1 MNHKGFRRVKAGEL
15 GLADIISGDTLYITG
30 LSDFYTDT
38 KYAPEGYEYGK
49 VLRAPCVASIIE
61 HFNLDDPRTTRTAFR
76 VSLKLKK
83 PDTLFTEL
91 LGLNGIGQESA
102 VLACLGFLGKLPDL
116 KYIYASSIH
125 KALFISYG
133 EGNGKNFQNVLENKR
148 KNTLDTILSVENARK
163 TARAIASDFLA
174 SSKLKN
180 KPGIDDVVE
189 LAITM
194 NTDVSKGGKW
204 LIDKDIRVAE
214 VTTRNLIGTKLPVP
228 AYGEIT
234 RYTESAM
241 FEDQKAALEG
251 ILNSDSAIM
260 VLQGGPGSGKSHVI
274 TSLVHQYLS
283 VGTVPLVTSYMNK
296 ACLNLFER
304 LQDDYCFHDLY
315 RKPKVPTI
323 HSVYGKLTSMRERQ
337 VFNWPLI
344 IVDESSVLS
353 SELLRMLMII
363 RSYSPDTRMLFVGD
377 RYQLSPVCAY
387 GTPFHNLVRHHSVTK
402 FELTGFHRSNG
413 AGIYSLLKK
422 LSESTNDADTVLEGN
437 EDVTLYKAGDMEQA
451 MGLAGV
457 MAGFH
462 KDDMRKMVAV
472 AETNRLKDKL
482 NLAMLCSHLDLKPD
496 AVPTRKTNGDETVV
510 LPVLP
515 GMRIVAKDNLAE
527 SSKISG
533 EVAKNEFGT
542 LVECNDRRAIVRLD
556 IMDRTVEIEDARR
569 YLSAFDIGYASTVH
583 KFQGSEADD
592 VLYCIE
598 NYRNLA
604 PGAFNRKKELKYV
617 GMSRAKKKLCILSI
631 DDRSSLSGYREVDS
645 IRINTRNIDNAL
657 MCF

>member
-1 MNHKGFRRVKAGEL
+1 MKPKGFRRVKAGEL
-15 GLADIISGDTLYITG
+15 GLSDLLSGDTLYIIG
-30 LSDFYTDT
+30 LADFYTDT

-76 VSLKLKK
+76 VSVKLKN
-83 PDTLFTEL
+83 PDILFTEL
-91 LGLNGIGQESA
+91 LGLRGIGQESA

-125 KALFISYG
+125 KALFVSYG
-133 EGNGKNFQNVLENKR
+133 EGNGKTFQKVLEDKR
-148 KNTLDTILSVENARK
+148 KSTVDTILPIG
-163 TARAIASDFLA
+163 TARATARTIASEFLA
-174 SSKLKN
+174 SSKLKD
-180 KPGIDDVVE
+180 KPSVDDVVE
-189 LAITM
+189 LAISM
-194 NTDVSKGGKW
+194 NTDADQSGKF
-204 LIDKDIRVAE
+204 LIDKDIHVAE
-214 VTTRNLIGTKLPVP
+214 VATRGLIKAKLPVP
-228 AYGEIT
+228 EYGQIT
-234 RYTESAM
+234 KYTESAM
-241 FEDQKAALEG
+241 FEDQKAAFDG

-260 VLQGGPGSGKSHVI
+260 VMQGGPGSGKSHVI

-323 HSVYGKLTSMRERQ
+323 HSVYGKLASMRERKL
-337 VFNWPLI
+337 FNWPLI

-353 SELLRMLMII
+353 SDLLRMLMTI
-363 RSYSPDTRMLFVGD
+363 RSYSPDTRILFVGD

-387 GTPFHNLVRHHSVTK
+387 GTPFHNLVRHHAVTK

-413 AGIYSLLKK
+413 VGIYSLLKK
-422 LSESTNDADTVLEGN
+422 LSESADNADTVLEGN
-437 EDVTLYKAGDMEQA
+437 EDVKLYKAGDMEQA
-451 MGLAGV
+451 MGLADV
-457 MAGFH
+457 MVRSH
-462 KDDMRKMVAV
+462 RDDMRKMVAV

-482 NLAMLCSHLDLKPD
+482 NLAMLCSHLDLKSN
-496 AVPTRKTNGDETVV
+496 AIPTRKTNGDDTTV
-510 LPVLP
+510 LPILP
-515 GMRIVAKDNLAE
+515 GMRIVAKDNMAE
-527 SSKISG
+527 GAKISG

-542 LVECNDRRAIVRLD
+542 LVEFNDRKAVVRLD
-556 IMDRTVEIEDARR
+556 IMDRTVEIDDAKR
-569 YLSAFDIGYASTVH
+569 YLSAFDIGYSSTVH

-598 NYRNLA
+598 NYRNLE
-604 PGAFNRKKELKYV
+604 GCSFNRKKELKYV
-617 GMSRAKKKLCILSI
+617 GMSRAKKKLCILAI
-631 DDRSSLSGYREVDS
+631 DDRSNISGCREVDS
-645 IRINTRNIDNAL
+645 LRINTRNVDNAF